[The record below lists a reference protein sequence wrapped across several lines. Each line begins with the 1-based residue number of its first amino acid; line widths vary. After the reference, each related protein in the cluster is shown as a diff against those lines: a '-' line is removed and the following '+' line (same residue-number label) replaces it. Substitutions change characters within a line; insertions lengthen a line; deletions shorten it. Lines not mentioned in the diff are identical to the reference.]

1 MSPQGRSNADLET
14 DRLAPAIFHFF
25 KKLFNPDKGLP
36 D

>member
-14 DRLAPAIFHFF
+14 DWLAPAIFHFF
-25 KKLFNPDKGLP
+25 KKFFNPDKGLP

>member
-25 KKLFNPDKGLP
+25 KNFFNPDKGLP